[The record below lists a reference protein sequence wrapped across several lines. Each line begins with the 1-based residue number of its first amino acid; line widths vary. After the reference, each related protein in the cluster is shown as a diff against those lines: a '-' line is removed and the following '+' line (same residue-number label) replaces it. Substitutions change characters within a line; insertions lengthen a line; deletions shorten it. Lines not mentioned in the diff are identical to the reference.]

1 MTLELDLG
9 GRLSVLVARPDWSRR
24 ALTVLL
30 LSSTLLFLFSGFL
43 AASTARALTRPIVTL
58 QRQVVGMQGGDL
70 DERVT
75 LESADELGHL
85 ASSTD
90 EMRRS
95 LKGMMQEIQAL
106 NLGLEE
112 KVLTRTR
119 ELQSSNRELETTLQD
134 LSRAQVQLIHAEKM
148 AGLGR
153 MMSGLAHELNN
164 PVNAIVNAAAP
175 LNELVEQLSGAA
187 PDATQLERL
196 RKGVRVIERAARR
209 TVELIRSMTT
219 FSRPDEAA
227 RKPTDLV
234 ALLEATMDL
243 LQHRILAVGTQVD
256 VQSSPLPPVVCM
268 PGEMGQVLMNLLA
281 NALDAVESAGTSGR
295 IRVSTEEQMGR
306 IMVSVS
312 DNGTGLKPESIPLI
326 FEPFY
331 TTKPRGMGLGLAIC
345 HQIITH
351 HQGEIRVS
359 SSPGEGTTFS
369 IYLPAGEEAVPPPPA
384 SGG

>member
-1 MTLELDLG
+1 
-9 GRLSVLVARPDWSRR
+9 
-24 ALTVLL
+24 VLL

-70 DERVT
+70 DSRVT
-75 LESADELGHL
+75 LESADELGRL

-95 LKGMMQEIQAL
+95 LKGMMQEVQSL

-119 ELQSSNRELETTLQD
+119 ELQSSNQELETTLQN
-134 LSRAQVQLIHAEKM
+134 LRRAQVQLIHAEKM

-164 PVNAIVNAAAP
+164 PVNAIMNTATP
-175 LNELVEQLSGAA
+175 LAELVERLPGAS
-187 PDATQLERL
+187 PDGTQLERL
-196 RKGVRVIERAARR
+196 RKGVRVIEHAARR
-209 TVELIRSMTT
+209 TVELIRSMTI

-243 LQHRILAVGTQVD
+243 LQHRFLAVGTQVEMRP
-256 VQSSPLPPVVCM
+256 SPLPPVVCM

-281 NALDAVESAGTSGR
+281 NALDAVESSGTSGR
-295 IRVSTEEQMGR
+295 IRVSTELQEGR
-306 IMVSVS
+306 AVVSVS
-312 DNGTGLKPESIPLI
+312 DNGAGLSPESIPLI

-331 TTKPRGMGLGLAIC
+331 TTKPTGMGLGLAIC
-345 HQIITH
+345 HQIVTH

-359 SSPGEGTTFS
+359 SSPGEGATFS
-369 IYLPAGEEAVPPPPA
+369 IFLPASEKAGAGTPAAVVDSPA
-384 SGG
+384 GDCS